1 MNLHSVH
8 MCSMTTLVYVLR
20 CLSASNMF
28 LQVFTVDNVLMIAL
42 LAEFV
47 SCTQSYVHAFDNLGG
62 SAGSGK
68 AVKKGPV
75 VRRIMQSAVR
85 ARDTRR
91 QLARLFDYKDPMT
104 GRSHMPLVL
113 DPTFK
118 TGYVQL
124 VTKVLGTLAW
134 HCTVVCVC
142 ACVNFSS
149 IGYVNCFQMII
160 PQHHAIVKCVYF
172 VNCYPQITHDII
184 CCDLV

>member
-142 ACVNFSS
+142 VCVCQFLVNWLCQLFPNDHTPASCNCQVCLFCQLLSS
-149 IGYVNCFQMII
+149 N
-160 PQHHAIVKCVYF
+160 
-172 VNCYPQITHDII
+172 NT
-184 CCDLV
+184 

>member
-1 MNLHSVH
+1 MSVYFFYCGH
-8 MCSMTTLVYVLR
+8 KQLFL
-20 CLSASNMF
+20 
-28 LQVFTVDNVLMIAL
+28 LQVFTVDNVLMIGL

-47 SCTQSYVHAFDNLGG
+47 SCAQSYVHAFDNLGG

-75 VRRIMQSAVR
+75 VRRIMQSAAR

-104 GRSHMPLVL
+104 GRSHVPLVL

-124 VTKVLGTLAW
+124 VTAVLGTLVW
-134 HCTVVCVC
+134 H
-142 ACVNFSS
+142 
-149 IGYVNCFQMII
+149 
-160 PQHHAIVKCVYF
+160 
-172 VNCYPQITHDII
+172 
-184 CCDLV
+184 